1 MIIKKLVDELNNGE
15 VIFPTT
21 INLALKIK
29 KEVEDDDAGVAEVAK
44 SVQKEPVL
52 TAKTLRLANSTAYNQ
67 SGKEI
72 VDISMAI
79 SKIGLD
85 AVKMLVMTL
94 IVRQMTGSKLPEFIK
109 TMAAETWKRAAESAA
124 NAYLLAKQ
132 EKSNPN
138 VAMSATLIKYLPE
151 FYMLSRLGID
161 IDEKQ
166 INAERLAKLIEE
178 HSHIVA
184 GPLMKSLKTPSEIV
198 SAVLD
203 ENEGVLARI
212 IKNARNHEECT
223 RSFKE
228 AGIKDERDLIYAS
241 LC

>member
-29 KEVEDDDAGVAEVAK
+29 KEVEDEEAGIQEVAK

-94 IVRQMTGSKLPEFIK
+94 IVRQMTGNKLPDFIK
-109 TMAAETWKRAAESAA
+109 GLATETWKKAAESAA

-132 EKSNPN
+132 ERANPN
-138 VAMSATLIKYLPE
+138 VAMTATLIRYLPD
-151 FYMLSRLGID
+151 FYMLSRLGMD

-166 INAERLAKLIEE
+166 VNAEKLSKLIEE

-198 SAVLD
+198 SAVLNQD
-203 ENEGVLARI
+203 DGVLSRI
-212 IKNARNHEECT
+212 INSARNHEECT
-223 RSFKE
+223 RIFKE
-228 AGIKDERDLIYAS
+228 SGIKDERDLIYTS